1 MDSQQEGGRPGS
13 PELNIRR
20 KLALAFVAVA
30 CFVAVFVIVVIGIYE
45 SAIERAALIEAE
57 HVSELIASSAIDIG
71 LDNPVFLQHYI
82 TDLNALRKRGVV
94 ILDLNRK
101 GIANANPGEVGQL
114 FAHDHGN
121 EVVKTLNDG
130 QPRTFIETNDLHPE
144 GAHQVVVAMRQ
155 HRTGSTGPIIGAIV
169 LEYTQIRAGLFDAE
183 RDQLYLIVALGAAV
197 VLVVTVLGLALAKR
211 ISGPLQDLKIAVDR
225 IAMGAYETRVPQI
238 SRDEIGRLGLAINK
252 MAADLAVS
260 RAALVAHDQILRV
273 RIADRT
279 EELSKANVQLTEEA
293 RERAVAADRIDYLA
307 TYDELTGLPNRN
319 LFHERLQQCMTIARE
334 HGHRLGLVIF
344 DVERFRAINDTLG
357 ERAGDAVLREIAAR
371 MSASTE
377 HGYRQARVGPDHF
390 AVFVPELKT
399 DEQLARIVEQ
409 RFALLFDSQFLIRDS
424 NLSISAKAGIAIF
437 PIDGRNVESLFKN
450 AEAALRDAKASG
462 DRYKFYTSG
471 MNARVASRLKLENQ
485 LREALVREEFVLHY
499 QPKINLASGLLTGA
513 EALIRWNNPATG
525 RMVPPNEFIPILEET
540 GMIHDV
546 GRWAKRQAIEHYLR
560 WRDAGLPVV
569 RISVNVSPV
578 QLHNRDFIGDVAHT
592 IGVDADAAA
601 GLELE
606 ITEGVFIRDI
616 DRNIASL
623 QAIRAMG
630 VTIAIDDFGTGF
642 SSLSYLAR
650 LPVDRLKI
658 DRSFVNDMTA
668 GPEGLALVSTII
680 SLAHSLKMKVVAEGV
695 ETEEQSRLLQLLG
708 CDEMQGYL
716 LSRAVPSDVFET
728 RFLRHFEPG
737 TVIDVDKCA
746 TDEVRPG

>member
-1 MDSQQEGGRPGS
+1 
-13 PELNIRR
+13 
-20 KLALAFVAVA
+20 
-30 CFVAVFVIVVIGIYE
+30 
-45 SAIERAALIEAE
+45 
-57 HVSELIASSAIDIG
+57 
-71 LDNPVFLQHYI
+71 
-82 TDLNALRKRGVV
+82 
-94 ILDLNRK
+94 
-101 GIANANPGEVGQL
+101 
-114 FAHDHGN
+114 
-121 EVVKTLNDG
+121 
-130 QPRTFIETNDLHPE
+130 
-144 GAHQVVVAMRQ
+144 
-155 HRTGSTGPIIGAIV
+155 
-169 LEYTQIRAGLFDAE
+169 
-183 RDQLYLIVALGAAV
+183 
-197 VLVVTVLGLALAKR
+197 
-211 ISGPLQDLKIAVDR
+211 
-225 IAMGAYETRVPQI
+225 
-238 SRDEIGRLGLAINK
+238 
-252 MAADLAVS
+252 
-260 RAALVAHDQILRV
+260 
-273 RIADRT
+273 
-279 EELSKANVQLTEEA
+279 
-293 RERAVAADRIDYLA
+293 
-307 TYDELTGLPNRN
+307 
-319 LFHERLQQCMTIARE
+319 
-334 HGHRLGLVIF
+334 
-344 DVERFRAINDTLG
+344 
-357 ERAGDAVLREIAAR
+357 
-371 MSASTE
+371 
-377 HGYRQARVGPDHF
+377 
-390 AVFVPELKT
+390 
-399 DEQLARIVEQ
+399 
-409 RFALLFDSQFLIRDS
+409 
-424 NLSISAKAGIAIF
+424 LSISAKAGIAIF
-437 PIDGRNVESLFKN
+437 PTDGRNVESLFKN

-546 GRWAKRQAIEHYLR
+546 GRWAKRKAIEHYLR

-578 QLHNRDFIGDVAHT
+578 QLHNRDFVGDVAHT